1 MLFFVHLWPPRW
13 VANELLEQFWYYYCL
28 MFKFVSCSEIFRC
41 DKYAKKRT
49 KEQILF
55 HSSIHCFFPKSSCG
69 RYCYCLPADICLN
82 SMIYSCCNKWI
93 HTNSSANEMLQQP
106 NLKWCPCWWTGSLNN
121 PMLWDHIGNWLTVSL
136 WRSDKTRLLCA
147 GLNASAGE
155 GSVSLFTIW
164 RGFHKEHMRQLE

>member
-13 VANELLEQFWYYYCL
+13 VNNELLEQFWHYYCL
-28 MFKFVSCSEIFRC
+28 MFKFVSRSEIFSC

-49 KEQILF
+49 NTFSQQYTSFF
-55 HSSIHCFFPKSSCG
+55 HTKSTCG
-69 RYCYCLPADICLN
+69 KYCYCLPADICLN
-82 SMIYSCCNKWI
+82 SMI
-93 HTNSSANEMLQQP
+93 HTNSSANEMLQP

-121 PMLWDHIGNWLTVSL
+121 LMLWDHIGNWLTVSL
-136 WRSDKTRLLCA
+136 WRSDKTQLLCA

>member
-55 HSSIHCFFPKSSCG
+55 HSSIHRFFPKSSCG

-121 PMLWDHIGNWLTVSL
+121 PMLWDHIGNWLTWVCGAVIKHDCSVRVWMPQQGRAQSL
-136 WRSDKTRLLCA
+136 CLPY
-147 GLNASAGE
+147 GE
-155 GSVSLFTIW
+155 AFIRNTCGN
-164 RGFHKEHMRQLE
+164 